1 MEHCFFLSLLA
12 PLARFSI
19 ESPLSPGM
27 FWQVR
32 DALSHCIRIDP
43 THGDF
48 GGFFCALFEKV
59 APGPASL
66 PPKVATSA
74 GIPRPEPRLKEAEMS
89 KVKEKSLN
97 PIPSLLAAPNST
109 QLQWLVDWFGL
120 QSDVEEASR
129 LGVQHFPLELVR
141 ADPNLKETGLQHES
155 IVELCLLYLLFWMGL
170 LLDLC

>member
-1 MEHCFFLSLLA
+1 
-12 PLARFSI
+12 
-19 ESPLSPGM
+19 M

-66 PPKVATSA
+66 PPKVAGTSV
-74 GIPRPEPRLKEAEMS
+74 GIPRPEPRLKEAKMS

-97 PIPSLLAAPNST
+97 PIPSLLATPNST
-109 QLQWLVDWFGL
+109 HLQWLVDWFGL
-120 QSDVEEASR
+120 QSDVEEAWNPSCCLLDNMSLTR
-129 LGVQHFPLELVR
+129 QLR
-141 ADPNLKETGLQHES
+141 GLQTWS
-155 IVELCLLYLLFWMGL
+155 ATLPA
-170 LLDLC
+170 